1 MAKMTLFHRIRILLL
16 TLIVGTG
23 GVALPGLVPDA
34 VAQTSRQDDKKR
46 EVLDYKKFERE
57 QNRAIYG
64 ELANEK
70 RQEAIAQL
78 KKILTEQTLPPD
90 TKAEMLMRLA
100 ELYWE
105 QSKYEFQTEMTEFDK
120 QYEKW
125 FDLED
130 SEQKKATEP
139 KIENSRSSAFTRK
152 AIENYR
158 VILQNYPNYPR
169 VDEALFFLAFS
180 LADIGQETD
189 ALQMYSKLVKSYPK
203 SDFVPDSYNAI
214 GEYYFNNN
222 NAFKALQAYKRAAAF
237 TDSKI
242 YTFALYKMG
251 WCYYNVGEFGT
262 AIDTM
267 KDLVAETDRRL
278 IENPEGEGIS
288 LKEEALRDLVL
299 FFSEEG
305 DLEAAKEYFTRYGEK
320 RYYRKMLSRLGTIY
334 MDQGK
339 NELGIQTYRTL
350 IAEEPFA
357 TDNPDHQNAII
368 KAYWDRDR
376 FDEANEE
383 INKLVESY
391 GVESRWYQENS
402 DNKDAKKESERLI
415 EKNLRNVAIDSHQQ
429 ALKRRS
435 AKLLLLAEENYK
447 RYLDYFPK
455 GHKTYDMRYWYAEVL
470 YKLKKY
476 DLATDQYELTVA
488 ADPKGKHLKE
498 AAINTIFSIEK
509 YIGKQKS
516 IWDRETKKEVALR
529 KKETDPKKKYAP
541 VEMREWET
549 RLVKACDTYATA
561 LPEDE
566 KTLNILYKAAYLLY
580 EHNDFNNANERFLK
594 IIRGNPKSELA
605 QFSVNIILDSYALI
619 ENWKDLNQVAREF
632 YNNPDVGKTTKFK
645 STLKDIYQRATFKI
659 AEGYAAEEK
668 KADAAKAFEEFY
680 REFSEAK
687 IRDLALYN
695 AAYWSGQ
702 AGQKQH
708 MTDLRTEFVESFPEP
723 LGDDT
728 KTRQLFEK
736 CLSQLGDH
744 YQSLAAYRQ
753 AGEYYR
759 KLFDADNAFALE
771 GFTSAQDALYNA
783 GLFAEALGD
792 IESAARDFRDY
803 IAKFPGGEDELSTR
817 VRIARMFTNAKMSD
831 KAASEW
837 KTLYSD
843 GKVPP
848 AEAMEARLAH
858 AKLQDSKNQLT
869 AYRAALKYYDGVRG
883 KLAGDDLS
891 RVYAAEMQF
900 QLLEEDWRA
909 FESLS
914 LPADSKKAS
923 GVLKAKIEGLGSL
936 EKRYIGVL
944 ELKAGAWGI
953 AALYRI
959 GSLYAD
965 FAVKLR
971 TAPCPPK
978 LDEDQCFIYKA
989 GLEDRA
995 YPVADKAIEA
1005 FQKAREKSYELGL
1018 YTEYTAQALAGLQ
1031 ALRPE
1036 EFPSGAEEYAQ
1047 PNYTSS
1053 PYVTAGL
1060 AR

>member
-1 MAKMTLFHRIRILLL
+1 MATMHPIHRIWTLFLAL
-16 TLIVGTG
+16 TVGVSG
-23 GVALPGLVPDA
+23 LAVPGLVSDA
-34 VAQTSRQDDKKR
+34 NAQSSRQEEKKR
-46 EVLDYKKFERE
+46 QVLDYKQFERE

-78 KKILTEQTLPPD
+78 KKILTEQQLPPD

-105 QSKYEFQTEMTEFDK
+105 QSKYEFQTEMSDFDK
-120 QYEKW
+120 RYEKW

-130 SEQKKATEP
+130 AQQKKTEEP
-139 KIENSRSSAFTRK
+139 KIDNTRSSAFTRK

-169 VDEALFFLAFS
+169 IDEALFFLAFS

-237 TDSKI
+237 KDSKI

-251 WCYYNVGEFGT
+251 WCYYNVGEYGT

-267 KDLVAETDRRL
+267 KELVAETDRRL
-278 IENPEGEGIS
+278 AANPEGEGIS

-320 RYYRKMLSRLGTIY
+320 RYYRKMLGRLGTIY
-334 MDQGK
+334 MEQGK

-357 TDNPDHQNAII
+357 TDNPSHQNAII

-383 INKLVESY
+383 INKLVEAY
-391 GVESRWYQENS
+391 GVESRWYQENA
-402 DNKDAKKESERLI
+402 DDKRAKKESQRLI

-455 GHKTYDMRYWYAEVL
+455 GHKSYDMRYWYAEVL
-470 YKLKKY
+470 YKLKKF
-476 DLATDQYELTVA
+476 DMATDQYELTVE
-488 ADPKGKHLKE
+488 ADAKGKHLKD

-509 YIGKQKS
+509 YIGKQKK
-516 IWDRETKKEVALR
+516 IWDRETKKEVQRR
-529 KKETDPKKKYAP
+529 KRLTDPKEKYAP
-541 VEMREWET
+541 VEMREWES
-549 RLVKACDTYATA
+549 RLIKACDTYAKA
-561 LPEDE
+561 LPDDE

-580 EHNDFNNANERFLK
+580 EHNEFNKANDRFLQ
-594 IIRGNPKSELA
+594 IIRGDPKSELA

-619 ENWKDLNQVAREF
+619 ENWKDLNKVAREF

-645 STLKDIYQRATFKI
+645 GTLKDIYQRATFKI

-668 KADAAKAFEEFY
+668 KSDAAKAFEDFY
-680 REFSEAK
+680 REFDEAK

-695 AAYWSGQ
+695 AAYWAGQ

-708 MTDLRTEFVESFPEP
+708 MTDLRTEFVENFPEP
-723 LGDDT
+723 LGKDT

-736 CLSQLGDH
+736 SLSQLGDH
-744 YQSLAAYRQ
+744 YQSVADYHQ
-753 AGEYYR
+753 AGGYYR
-759 KLFDADNAFALE
+759 KLFDADNAFSVE
-771 GFTSAQDALYNA
+771 GFTTAQDALYNA

-792 IESAARDFRDY
+792 VEAAESHFRSY
-803 IAKFPGGEDELSTR
+803 LEKFPGGEDELPTR
-817 VRIARMFTNAKMSD
+817 MRIARMLDNAGLAD

-843 GKVPP
+843 SKLPP
-848 AEAMEARLAH
+848 AEAMEARLAY
-858 AKLQDSKNQLT
+858 ANLQDRKGQLA
-869 AYRAALKYYDGVRG
+869 AYKSALKYFAGVRS
-883 KLAGDDLS
+883 KVDGDDLS
-891 RVYAAEMQF
+891 RVAAAEMQF
-900 QLLEEDWRA
+900 ELLEAEWTA
-909 FESLS
+909 FEKLS
-914 LPADSKKAS
+914 LPADTKKAS
-923 GVLKAKIEGLGSL
+923 KVLKAKIDGLGSL
-936 EKRYIGVL
+936 EKKYIGVL

-959 GSLYAD
+959 GTLYQD
-965 FAVKLR
+965 FATKLK

-995 YPVADKAIEA
+995 YPVSDKAVEA

-1018 YTEYTAQALAGLQ
+1018 YTTYTAKAIAGLS

-1036 EFPSGAEEYAQ
+1036 EFPSGAEEYAE

>member
-1 MAKMTLFHRIRILLL
+1 MNHRTMTHRLR
-16 TLIVGTG
+16 TL
-23 GVALPGLVPDA
+23 ALAFSLGLGSLVVPNLADDA
-34 VAQTSRQDDKKR
+34 FAQSRREEKKR
-46 EVLDYKKFERE
+46 EVLDYKQFERE
-57 QNRAIYG
+57 QNREAFG
-64 ELANEK
+64 ELANQK

-78 KKILTEQTLPPD
+78 KKILSEQQLPPD

-105 QSKYEFQTEMTEFDK
+105 QSKYEYNEEMKVFDK
-120 QYEKW
+120 EYEKW
-125 FDLED
+125 FDLD
-130 SEQKKATEP
+130 DAVQKKTPEP
-139 KIENSRSSAFTRK
+139 KVDTTRSSAFTRK

-180 LADIGQETD
+180 LNDIGEDQD
-189 ALQMYSKLVKSYPK
+189 ALSMYSKLVKSYPK

-222 NAFKALQAYKRAAAF
+222 NAFKALQAYKRAAQF
-237 TDSKI
+237 PDSKI
-242 YTFALYKMG
+242 YTFALYKMA
-251 WCYYNVGEFGT
+251 WCYYNVGEFGE

-267 KDLVAETDRRL
+267 KELVAETDRRL
-278 IENPEGEGIS
+278 EANPEQQGIS

-334 MDQGK
+334 MEQGK

-357 TDNPDHQNAII
+357 ADNPSHQNKII

-383 INKLVESY
+383 INKLVETY
-391 GVESRWYQENS
+391 GKDSRWFQENS
-402 DNKDAKKESERLI
+402 DDKSAKKDSQRLI

-455 GHKTYDMRYWYAEVL
+455 GHKSYDMRYWYAEVL

-476 DLATDQYELTVA
+476 DLATDQYEMTVS
-488 ADPKGKHLKE
+488 ADAKGKHLKD

-509 YIGKQKS
+509 YIGNQKK
-516 IWDRETKKEVALR
+516 IWDRETKKEVARR
-529 KKETDPKKKYAP
+529 KKLTDPKEKYAP
-541 VEMREWET
+541 VELREWES
-549 RLVKACDTYATA
+549 RLIKACDTYAQV
-561 LPEDE
+561 LPDDE

-580 EHNDFNNANERFLK
+580 EHNEFNKANERFLQ

-619 ENWKDLNQVAREF
+619 ENWKDLNKVAREF
-632 YNNPDVGKTTKFK
+632 HANPDVGKTTKFK
-645 STLKDIYQRATFKI
+645 TELKDIYQRATFKI

-668 KADAAKAFEEFY
+668 KADAAKAFEDFF
-680 REFSEAK
+680 REFGEAK

-695 AAYWSGQ
+695 AAYWAGQ

-708 MTDLRTEFVESFPEP
+708 MVDLRTEFVENFPEP
-723 LGDDT
+723 LGTDT

-736 CLSQLGDH
+736 SLSQLGDH
-744 YQSLAAYRQ
+744 YQSLAAYDQ
-753 AGEYYR
+753 AGHYYR
-759 KLFDADNAFALE
+759 RLFDADNAFNVE
-771 GFTSAQDALYNA
+771 GFTTAQDALYNA

-792 IESAARDFRDY
+792 IDGAVGHFRDY
-803 IAKFPGGEDELSTR
+803 LVKFGGGEDELTTR
-817 VRIARMFTNAKMSD
+817 MRIARMLDNAGMTD

-837 KTLYSD
+837 KLLYSD
-843 GKVPP
+843 SKVPP
-848 AEAMEARLAH
+848 AEAMEARISY
-858 AKLQDSKNQLT
+858 AKLQDDKGRLA
-869 AYRAALKYYDGVRG
+869 AYKSALKYFDGIKG
-883 KLAGDDLS
+883 KLEGDDLA
-891 RVYAAEMQF
+891 RVHAAEMRF
-900 QLLEEDWRA
+900 ALLESDWEKYETLA
-909 FESLS
+909 MS
-914 LPADSKKAS
+914 ADSKKAK
-923 GVLKAKIEGLGSL
+923 KALNDKMSGLGNL
-936 EKRYIGVL
+936 EKSYIGVL
-944 ELKAGAWGI
+944 ELKAGEWGI

-959 GSLYAD
+959 GTLYHD

-971 TAPCPPK
+971 TAPCPPQ

-995 YPVADKAIEA
+995 YPVSDKAVEA

-1018 YTEYTAQALAGLQ
+1018 YTQFTAKAIEGLS

-1036 EFPSGAEEYAQ
+1036 EFPPGAEEYGE
-1047 PNYTSS
+1047 PNYISN
-1053 PYVTAGL
+1053 PYVTADI

>member
-1 MAKMTLFHRIRILLL
+1 MATMVTTRLRILFLSA
-16 TLIVGTG
+16 IVG
-23 GVALPGLVPDA
+23 LSGLTSSLMSNEA
-34 VAQTSRQDDKKR
+34 YAQSSRQEEKKR
-46 EVLDYKKFERE
+46 KVLDYKQFERE
-57 QNRAIYG
+57 QNRTIYG

-78 KKILTEQTLPPD
+78 KKILNEQELPPD

-105 QSKYEFQTEMTEFDK
+105 QSKYEFQTEMTAFDK
-120 QYEKW
+120 LYEKW
-125 FDLED
+125 FDLDEAQ
-130 SEQKKATEP
+130 QKKAKEP
-139 KIENSRSSAFTRK
+139 TIDSARSSAFTRK

-180 LADIGQETD
+180 LNDIGEESD

-242 YTFALYKMG
+242 YTFALYKMA
-251 WCYYNVGEFGT
+251 WCYYNVGEYGT
-262 AIDTM
+262 AIETM
-267 KDLVAETDRRL
+267 KELVAETDRRL
-278 IENPEGEGIS
+278 AANPENEGIS

-320 RYYRKMLSRLGTIY
+320 RYYRKMLGRLGTIY
-334 MDQGK
+334 MEQGK

-357 TDNPDHQNAII
+357 ADNPNHQNAII

-391 GVESRWYQENS
+391 GRDSRWFQENS
-402 DNKDAKKESERLI
+402 DDKNAKKESQRLI

-447 RYLDYFPK
+447 RYLDYFPD
-455 GHKTYDMRYWYAEVL
+455 GHKSYDMRYWYAEVL

-476 DLATDQYELTVA
+476 DLATDQYELTVE
-488 ADPKGKHLKE
+488 ADPKGKHLKD

-516 IWDRETKKEVALR
+516 IWDRETKKEVQRR
-529 KKETDPKKKYAP
+529 KSLTDPKEKYAP
-541 VEMREWET
+541 VELREWES
-549 RLVKACDTYATA
+549 RLIKACDTYATS
-561 LPEDE
+561 LPDDE

-580 EHNDFNNANERFLK
+580 EHNEFNKANERFLT
-594 IIRGNPKSELA
+594 IIRGEPKSELA

-619 ENWKDLNQVAREF
+619 ENWKDLNKVAREF
-632 YNNPDVGKTTKFK
+632 YGNPDVGKTTKFK
-645 STLKDIYQRATFKI
+645 TELKDIYQRATFKI

-668 KADAAKAFEEFY
+668 QADAAKAFEDFY
-680 REFSEAK
+680 REFGDAK

-695 AAYWSGQ
+695 AAFWAGK

-708 MTDLRTEFVESFPEP
+708 MIDLRTEFVDNFPEA
-723 LGDDT
+723 LGKDT

-736 CLSQLGDH
+736 SLSQLGDH
-744 YQSLAAYRQ
+744 YQSIAAYDR
-753 AGEYYR
+753 AGHYFR
-759 KLFDADNAFALE
+759 KLFDADSAFNVD
-771 GFTSAQDALYNA
+771 GFTTAQDALYNA
-783 GLFAEALGD
+783 GLYAEALGD
-792 IESAARDFRDY
+792 VAGATTNFRDY
-803 IAKFPGGEDELSTR
+803 LTKYGGGEDELGTR
-817 VRIARMFTNAKMSD
+817 MRIARMLDRSGD
-831 KAASEW
+831 KDTAGAEW
-837 KTLYSD
+837 KQIYSD
-843 GKVPP
+843 GAVPP
-848 AEAMEARLAH
+848 AEAMEARIRY
-858 AKLQDSKNQLT
+858 AKLQDAKGQEA
-869 AYRAALKYYDGVRG
+869 AYRSAMKFFDGLQA
-883 KLAGDDLS
+883 KLGGDDLA
-891 RVYAAEMQF
+891 RVYAAEMRF
-900 QLLEEDWRA
+900 ALLEADWAA
-909 FESLS
+909 FEL
-914 LPADSKKAS
+914 LTMPADSKKAS
-923 GVLKAKIEGLGSL
+923 KALKAKIDGLGSL
-936 EKRYIGVL
+936 EKKYIGVL

-959 GSLYAD
+959 GTLYAD
-965 FAVKLR
+965 FAHKLR

-995 YPVADKAIEA
+995 YPVSDKAVEA

-1018 YTEYTAQALAGLQ
+1018 YTEFTAKSISGLSS
-1031 ALRPE
+1031 LRPE
-1036 EFPSGAEEYAQ
+1036 EFPPGAEEYAE
-1047 PNYTSS
+1047 PNYISN
-1053 PYVTAGL
+1053 PYVTADI